1 MFQCFAGT
9 SAPPTCWDIV
19 TEERD
24 AYALVA
30 CGRELYRCGEADSIC
45 TLCPV
50 PGLTSSAVAAVADDD
65 PQPSAIVAMAVSYNN
80 HHQYLALY
88 TQSGTIWLGTTDMKT
103 KLCTFHTNRAVRPH
117 QIAWIMDAD
126 SGRSSDAVAIAYAA
140 TDDGGCDATL
150 MVVNVAGDSNTY
162 TYDTCVHLIPEMDG
176 VRVLSGG
183 SHEMIQRVPLCVLN
197 IFAINSQAAS
207 SWLFE
212 AHKKYA
218 ERSHQANE
226 YLAQSRSKLSCAVA
240 ECVEAAAFEWDTRTQ
255 KSLLRA
261 AYFGKSFVPGYDPD
275 EYMRTGRVLRV
286 LNALRAPSIGVP
298 LTMKQFQHLGA
309 NVLLNRLVYRQQYAL
324 SMEIA
329 GHLRLPESR
338 ILEEWAANL
347 LRQTK
352 LGGLDRFGGSF
363 VGLKLKS

>member
-1 MFQCFAGT
+1 MPGFTAAAASAAAGDPL
-9 SAPPTCWDIV
+9 SAN
-19 TEERD
+19 
-24 AYALVA
+24 
-30 CGRELYRCGEADSIC
+30 
-45 TLCPV
+45 
-50 PGLTSSAVAAVADDD
+50 
-65 PQPSAIVAMAVSYNN
+65 IVAMSVSYN
-80 HHQYLALY
+80 HQYLALY
-88 TQSGTIWLGTTDMKT
+88 AQSGTIWLGTTDMKT
-103 KLCTFHTNRAVRPH
+103 TLCTFHTNRPGRPH

-126 SGRSSDAVAIAYAA
+126 SGRSSDAVAIAYDA
-140 TDDGGCDATL
+140 DDGFDATL

-162 TYDTCVHLIPEMDG
+162 TYDTCVRLVAEMDG
-176 VRVLSGG
+176 VRVLSGS

-226 YLAQSRSKLSCAVA
+226 YLAQARPELECAVG
-240 ECVEAAAFEWDTRTQ
+240 ECVEAAGFEWDTRTQ
-255 KSLLRA
+255 MSLVRA
-261 AYFGKSFVPGYDPD
+261 AYFGKSFVPGYDPA

-286 LNALRAPSIGVP
+286 LNALRAPAVGVP

-309 NVLLNRLVYRQQYAL
+309 GVLLDRLVYRQLYAL

-329 GHLRLPESR
+329 RHLRLPESR

-347 LRQTK
+347 LRQPH
-352 LGGLDRFGGSF
+352 LGGWSILYQIPY
-363 VGLKLKS
+363 L